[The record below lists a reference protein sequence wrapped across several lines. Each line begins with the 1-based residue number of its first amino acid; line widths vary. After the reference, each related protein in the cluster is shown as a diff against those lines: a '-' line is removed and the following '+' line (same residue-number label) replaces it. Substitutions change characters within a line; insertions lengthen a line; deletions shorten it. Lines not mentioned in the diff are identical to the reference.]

1 MRAPGIRVNLAL
13 AMLLH
18 NRRRLVISLSAVA
31 FTVVIM
37 FMEMGFFNG
46 INDSQSR
53 LATVLNADLV
63 MMDHKNIHLN
73 KFSKMDRSRLT
84 QAMGFDGVKEVVPVF
99 KGYVDIKNPETG
111 LTKIIFALAFPPGSK
126 ALNVGGLEEGSRALV
141 KPGTILFDRKSRS
154 IFGRIEPGQLVE
166 IWRRKFT
173 VGGFFELGPNFS
185 LDGTI
190 LMSDVTWLRGRASP
204 SYTPAIAYGLIRT
217 EPGADVDLLRRQLL
231 EKLPPDIFVMTPE
244 EIRQRE
250 VLHTIKAVPL
260 GAIFGIGMVIGFV
273 IGVIICYQILYN
285 EITDHLP
292 QYATLRAMG
301 FPDRFLQ
308 KVVVQEAVWLSL
320 IGFVPGL
327 AFSFGLYQI
336 IEQYTGILMQMTVGR
351 ALLILVL
358 TTGMSICGG
367 LIAVKRV
374 TTADPADLY

>member
-1 MRAPGIRVNLAL
+1 MRSPGTRANLAL
-13 AMLLH
+13 SMLLH
-18 NRRRLVISLSAVA
+18 DRRRLGISLSAVA

-73 KFSKMDRSRLT
+73 KFSKMDRNRLT
-84 QAMGFDGVKEVVPVF
+84 KAMGFDGVKEVVPVY
-99 KGYVDIKNPETG
+99 KGYVDIKNPRTG
-111 LTKIIFALAFPPGSK
+111 LTKIIFALAFPPNAH
-126 ALNVGGLEEGSRALV
+126 ALNVDGLEEGSAALV
-141 KPGTILFDRKSRS
+141 KQGTILFDRKSRS
-154 IFGRIEPGQLVE
+154 IFGRIEPGQYVE
-166 IWRRKFT
+166 IRRQKYT

-190 LMSDVTWLRGRASP
+190 LMSDATWLMGRAP

-217 EPGADVDLLRRQLL
+217 EPDTDIDALRRQLL
-231 EKLPPDIFVMTPE
+231 EKLPPDVLVMTPD
-244 EIRQRE
+244 EIRRRE

-260 GAIFGIGMVIGFV
+260 GAIFGIGMIIGFV

-301 FPDRFLQ
+301 FTDRFLR
-308 KVVVQEAVWLSL
+308 KIVVQEAFWLSL
-320 IGFVPGL
+320 IGFLPGL
-327 AFSFGLYQI
+327 AFSFGLYFI
-336 IEQYTGILMQMTVGR
+336 IERHTGILMQITAGR
-351 ALLILVL
+351 SILILAF
-358 TTGMSICGG
+358 TMAMCICGG
-367 LIAVKRV
+367 IIAVKRV
-374 TTADPADLY
+374 TDADPADLY